1 MDFIHTVPQGYEAIV
16 VMFGKPVRRCK
27 SGLNCCIPFLQSF
40 YNVTDN
46 RNWTETRKDDDG
58 TLIEITEQISDYPRK
73 PFITSDGVNIT
84 VDVVAYWRI
93 NDVMKAVF
101 AVDELHRSIEE
112 KILTEVRTFVGE
124 RSMKQLLSDRVNL
137 SHAIVTKIAGEVAK
151 WGISMTSVDIQT
163 ITMSKDAQAAM
174 LQEMEAER
182 RARAIRHETQGKAA
196 AIQMEAEAHRKAL
209 QMKAEAQKAYLE
221 ELASI
226 IGQEGALQ
234 VLLSQQA
241 LDGYKI
247 ISETEDSTVYLPSNM
262 MTALNINN

>member
-1 MDFIHTVPQGYEAIV
+1 MELAKRIEQLFKDKCNEFKEEYVVLMDSDFV
-16 VMFGKPVRRCK
+16 
-27 SGLNCCIPFLQSF
+27 LNIDIADVIKVHEKT
-40 YNVTDN
+40 NA
-46 RNWTETRKDDDG
+46 
-58 TLIEITEQISDYPRK
+58 
-73 PFITSDGVNIT
+73 NIT
-84 VDVVAYWRI
+84 
-93 NDVMKAVF
+93 
-101 AVDELHRSIEE
+101 
-112 KILTEVRTFVGE
+112 
-124 RSMKQLLSDRVNL
+124 
-137 SHAIVTKIAGEVAK
+137 IVTKIAGEVAK